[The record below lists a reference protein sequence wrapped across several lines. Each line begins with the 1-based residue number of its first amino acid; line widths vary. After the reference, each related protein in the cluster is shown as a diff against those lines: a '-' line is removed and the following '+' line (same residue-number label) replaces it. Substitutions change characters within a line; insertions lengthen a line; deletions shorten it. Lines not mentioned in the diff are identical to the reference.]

1 MILIHQNKFFSDLF
15 PEDKIALFFSGIV
28 IVFQIYF
35 GLYSSVIAPLILI
48 SLLIALIYFQ
58 SRNSSKVLRFF
69 RGYIHIPMYGIIFA
83 AFQTFV
89 HRLNPNDYDIFLAKL
104 DLILFRVDATV
115 WFEKIISNTLTEVL
129 TISYFSYYVLPSV
142 TFLLL
147 FIQKGKADSDI
158 TAGKYLLSIV
168 TGWYFAF
175 LLYAALP
182 AAGPDI
188 AFPGNYSVTLAGL
201 SPLVNTY
208 LQNLGHYLRESNIRN
223 TFPSMHFSIIL
234 ITNYFAFK
242 YRRNYFLFCT
252 LPLGIM
258 LGTATLY
265 LRQHY
270 LIDLAGSL
278 PMAAISIYVSSKI
291 TARKN

>member
-1 MILIHQNKFFSDLF
+1 MIPVNQNKFFPRLF
-15 PEDKIALFFSGIV
+15 PEDKIALFFSGFV
-28 IVFQIYF
+28 IAFQIYY
-35 GLYSSVIAPLILI
+35 GLYSSVIAPLVFVF
-48 SLLIALIYFQ
+48 LLIALIYFQ
-58 SRNSSKVLRFF
+58 SHNSSKVLRFF
-69 RGYIHIPMYGIIFA
+69 RSYIHIPLYGIIFA

-89 HRLNPNDYDIFLAKL
+89 HKLNPNDYDTLLAKV
-104 DLILFRVDATV
+104 DLILFRIDVTV

-147 FIQKGKADSDI
+147 FIQKGKADSNI
-158 TAGKYLLSIV
+158 IAAKYLLSIV
-168 TGWYFAF
+168 IGWYFAF

-188 AFPGNYSVTLAGL
+188 AFPGNYSVTLTGL
-201 SPLVNTY
+201 SPLTNTY

-223 TFPSMHFSIIL
+223 TFPSMHFCIIL

-278 PMAAISIYVSSKI
+278 PMAAISIYISSKI
-291 TARKN
+291 SARKN